1 MINTNEAVSVS
12 RAFRNVVSA
21 YPSHVAIEYGKQITY
36 HELDM
41 ASDRVMS
48 HMVKRGIT
56 RGTGVGL
63 YIADPVQFIEY
74 VIGVVKL
81 GAIYIP
87 FDDKIPVGRIRQ
99 MLESSSAGFLVTDTP
114 LPFGDLTNCRLI
126 DPGQDEIKGDQ
137 EVSGVQET
145 STGPEDPLYIMFTSG
160 STGLPKGVIIP
171 NRGVLRLVCRP
182 DYVTIGTDDIFLQH
196 SSRSFDASTFEIW
209 GALLNGA
216 RLALLP
222 ENADLAAL
230 VDAIRFNRCT
240 ILFLTTRFFDLLV
253 DKNLAALS
261 PVRQLLF
268 GGERASPSH
277 VIKAFRGLTGTTLL
291 NVYGPTEN
299 TTFSTT
305 HRVDEQDAG
314 RKHIPIGFPVN
325 ATQAWV
331 MDEDTLGI
339 KANGEEGMLF
349 LGGDGLALG
358 YTDEALTA
366 ARFVT
371 HPVTGSRLY
380 NTGDIVV
387 NHKDAGLEYIGRRDR
402 QVKIRGHRFELFEI
416 ETHLLQYP
424 GISGAVVTVINAEER
439 PALLAFYTAAGG
451 EKIDT
456 RLLREYLASL
466 LPEAGIPSHFEFTEA
481 FPLTPNGKTDL
492 AALTAKFNSQFRD
505 SQNNLTTPKEYLR
518 AVWQAL
524 LPHQAICDDTSFF
537 RDGGDSLMSL
547 SMIYEI
553 QERFNIRLSSDYLVQ
568 WPTFGEF
575 ASNLFAGHRNSILVC
590 LRKGDGR
597 PPLFCIPFKDG
608 TPYTYIHLANNLT
621 GNFPVYSF
629 SMIDAGFNPI
639 RYRSVEEL
647 AATFCREILGM
658 KISGAVHL
666 CGFSFGG
673 TIAWEIARQLKTA
686 GMEVGRVHLLDA
698 PVALDF
704 IWAQEISLLQ
714 KIWLPFKLS
723 YYMKDP
729 RILLKEI
736 RTAFRIGNWRQPEE
750 KHLVENSGF
759 FRNAAPDVVSL
770 YREYRPEADDTLK
783 ITLYRTGAFEYWKR
797 TRYFGWEK
805 YCRDIESVDFGGAHH
820 DFLNPPQV
828 GRLAQLLDQYLR
840 HDDTEI

>member
-1 MINTNEAVSVS
+1 MININQVVSVS
-12 RAFRNVVSA
+12 QAFRSVVSE
-21 YPSHVAIEYGKQITY
+21 YPSNIAVEYGKQITY
-36 HELDM
+36 RELDI
-41 ASDRVMS
+41 ASDQAMLFLI
-48 HMVKRGIT
+48 KRGVT
-56 RGTGVGL
+56 GGAGVGL
-63 YIADPVQFIEY
+63 YISDPVNFLEFL
-74 VIGVVKL
+74 IGVVKL

-87 FDDKIPVGRIRQ
+87 FDDKIPVRRIML
-99 MLESSSAGFLVTDTP
+99 MLESSSAAFLVTDKCELFEAP
-114 LPFGDLTNCRLI
+114 ANCSII
-126 DPGQDEIKGDQ
+126 DVTLDNIPVEMEVPCVQQPAKGR
-137 EVSGVQET
+137 
-145 STGPEDPLYIMFTSG
+145 EDPLYIMFTSG
-160 STGLPKGVIIP
+160 STGHPKGVIIP
-171 NRGVLRLVCRP
+171 NRGVLRLVCKP
-182 DYVTIGTDDIFLQH
+182 DYVTIRTDDIFLQH

-216 RLALLP
+216 RLVLLP
-222 ENADLAAL
+222 ENADLTAL
-230 VDAIRFNRCT
+230 VDAIRIHRCT

-253 DKNLAALS
+253 DKNLAALA

-277 VIKAFRGLTGTTLL
+277 VIKALRGLRGTRLL
-291 NVYGPTEN
+291 HAYGPTEN
-299 TTFSTT
+299 TTFSTI
-305 HRVDEQDAG
+305 HRVDEQDSG
-314 RKHIPIGFPVN
+314 RKHIPIGFPIN

-331 MDEDTLGI
+331 IAEDTLGF

-358 YTDEALTA
+358 YTDAALTA

-371 HPVTGSRLY
+371 HPVTGTRLY

-387 NHKDAGLEYIGRRDR
+387 NHEDAGLEYIGRRDR

-416 ETHLLQYP
+416 ETQLLQYP
-424 GISGAVVTVINAEER
+424 GISGAVVTVIDAEER
-439 PALLAFYTAAGG
+439 PAFLAFYTTASGKSIEPG
-451 EKIDT
+451 M
-456 RLLREYLASL
+456 LHEYLASI
-466 LPEAGIPSHFEFTEA
+466 LPEAGIPSHFEFTET

-492 AALTAKFNSQFRD
+492 AALTAKFNRQTND
-505 SQNNLTTPKEYLR
+505 SGNSFTTPKEYLQ

-524 LPHQAICDDTSFF
+524 LPHQKIHDNTNFF

-553 QERFNIRLSSDYLVQ
+553 QERFNIQLSSDYLVQ

-575 ASNLFAGHRNSILVC
+575 ASNLFAGHRNSILIC

-597 PPLFCIPFKDG
+597 TPLFCIPFKDG

-629 SMIDAGFNPI
+629 SMIDAGFKPI
-639 RYRSVEEL
+639 RYRSVTEL
-647 AATFCREILGM
+647 AATFCREILNM
-658 KISGAVHL
+658 EISGPVHL

-686 GMEVGRVHLLDA
+686 GMEVGHVHLLDA
-698 PVALDF
+698 PAAMDF

-729 RILLKEI
+729 RILIKEI

-750 KHLVENSGF
+750 KQLVENSRF

-770 YREYRPEADDTLK
+770 YREYRPEHDDTLK

-805 YCRDIESVDFGGAHH
+805 YCSDIECVDFSGAHH

-828 GRLAQLLDQYLR
+828 GRLAQLLDKYLM
-840 HDDTEI
+840 HDDTAI